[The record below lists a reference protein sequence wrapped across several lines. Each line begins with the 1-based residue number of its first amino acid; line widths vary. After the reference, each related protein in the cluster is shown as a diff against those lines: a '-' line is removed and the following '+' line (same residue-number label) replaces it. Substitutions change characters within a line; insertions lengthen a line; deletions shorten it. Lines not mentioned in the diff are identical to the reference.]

1 MTIYAI
7 YTRTKKGSV
16 QRDHSLFEWDGPLG
30 PYVHEVPL
38 VGWPESKVL
47 WIYEKGHSSGLAP
60 ICASRSSLQSPPAA
74 PSVHYDPQIK
84 KLSTVDDV
92 GGA

>member
-7 YTRTKKGSV
+7 YTRTEKGSV
-16 QRDHSLFEWDGPLG
+16 QRDHSLFQWDGPLG

-38 VGWPESKVL
+38 VGWPEAKVF

-60 ICASRSSLQSPPAA
+60 ICASRSSLQSPQ
-74 PSVHYDPQIK
+74 PSS
-84 KLSTVDDV
+84 LSIMTPK
-92 GGA
+92 